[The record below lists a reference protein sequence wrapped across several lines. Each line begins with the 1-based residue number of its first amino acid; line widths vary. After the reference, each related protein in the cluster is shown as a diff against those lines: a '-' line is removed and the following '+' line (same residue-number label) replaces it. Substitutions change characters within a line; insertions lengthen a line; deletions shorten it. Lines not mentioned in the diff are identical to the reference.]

1 MGGAAKIPEAA
12 EDRVGSF
19 GEGAACPWLQPPR
32 AVSQLPRS
40 CPAMEGSSSMLDAEA
55 VADLVLLDPLTEE
68 SLVQTLQERF
78 RRHDIYTYIGN
89 VVISVNP
96 YQALPIYTPEKVE
109 EYHNCS
115 FFAVKPHIYAI
126 ADDAY
131 RSLRDRDRDQCI
143 LITGESGA
151 GKTGTGRAAGGAQ
164 GTERGWWGEGHS
176 PSTHSPTPMTPCPS
190 LAEASKLVMSYVA
203 AVSSKGEE
211 VNKVKEQLLQSNPV
225 LEAFGNAKTVRN
237 DNSSRFGKYMDIEFD
252 FKGEP
257 LGGVIS
263 NCEYPP
269 AIPGGFH
276 STHPNLLEKS
286 RIVRHVKGERNFHI
300 FYQLLAGASPQ
311 LLQQLK
317 LHQDCGHYGYLDRES
332 SNLPGMDDAANFHA
346 MQDAMRVI
354 GFSAAEVTELL
365 EVTAVVLKLGNIQLS
380 SSFQASG
387 MEACS
392 ITEPQELREICE
404 LIRLDP
410 STLEQALC
418 TRTVKARDET
428 VLTTLTVPQGYY
440 GRDALAKNIY
450 SRLFDWLVNRINTSI
465 QGMLEPQQDPGP
477 PPHTGHNSPLS
488 PQVKSNEQRKVMGV
502 LDIYGFE
509 IFQDNGFEQFII
521 NYCNE
526 KLQQIFILM
535 TLKEEQEEYV
545 REIQWQEG
553 IRDPH
558 PRGRTS
564 CSCPTSAG
572 GVRGAGSGLSVCLT
586 HIYSQGIQWTPV
598 EFFDNSIICN
608 LIENST
614 NGILA
619 LLDEECLRPGVVNE
633 DTFLTK
639 LNQLLAKHKHYES
652 KETQNARHI
661 TDISL
666 PPRCFRI
673 HHYAGK
679 VWQRCGV
686 GLGTVMEMLN
696 CAPLP
701 AWSLTPLPPQ
711 VTYNVTG
718 FIEKNNDLLFR
729 DLSQAMWAAQHALLR
744 SLFPE
749 GDPQKVSLK
758 LPPTAGFQFKSSV
771 AMLMKNLYSK
781 NPNYIRY
788 RPQQR
793 PPAEAPVPVRP
804 PQNHHCA
811 LQSAMVF
818 TPELVLAQVRYL
830 GLMENVR
837 VRRAG
842 YAFRQLYGPFLERY
856 KMLNRR
862 TWPRWNGGDREGT
875 EVLLAGL
882 AFPAEELAFGHTK
895 IFIRSPRTL
904 FDLERQRQ
912 ERVSELA
919 TLIQKMFR
927 GWRCRTQYQL
937 MRKSQILISAW
948 FRGHRQ
954 KNRYKQMKRS
964 ALVLQAYARGW
975 KELRV
980 SHGGTRFTV
989 ISSPHLSSSPASL
1002 LPLPL
1007 APCLCWC
1014 LPFGLPGLSPPQS
1027 RRLLRELKSQC
1038 RRHAAA
1044 TTIAAHWRGPPLS
1057 CCPCR
1062 CVRAVCLSAH
1072 PVGLEPLSSPLG
1084 PNRDWA
1090 MWGTWRQGLGNVG
1103 DGTPLSFVGLVVMS
1117 DVLTTGLSPQARRTY
1132 RKYFRSSASTR
1143 LANFIYWRL
1152 VQRYLLGLAKNLP
1165 PLSVTDRTWPP
1176 APYRFLDKTNQELK
1190 NIFYHWKVG
1199 AEGDGENSSWDLV
1212 APAHLRVQEV
1222 PGSAAAVTPGPA
1234 AGQALCQRALQ
1245 GQEDPLPQKVPGQG
1259 AGGAGELSAAVAD
1272 VFIPSL
1278 QQPFRGDYLGLKQN
1292 PKYQK
1297 LHAVAKDKLVMADT
1311 VRKVN
1316 RANGKTVPRLLLLT
1330 TEHLVLADPKAAQP
1344 KTVLSISDIRGVSVT
1359 RFSDGFLALH
1369 LKEVPGEGGPG
1380 GSGGPQQG

>member
-1 MGGAAKIPEAA
+1 M
-12 EDRVGSF
+12 
-19 GEGAACPWLQPPR
+19 EGA
-32 AVSQLPRS
+32 
-40 CPAMEGSSSMLDAEA
+40 SSLLDAEA

-78 RRHDIYTYIGN
+78 RRRDIYTYIGN

-96 YQALPIYTPEKVE
+96 YQSLPIYTPEKVE
-109 EYHNCS
+109 EYRNCS

-151 GKTGTGRAAGGAQ
+151 GKT
-164 GTERGWWGEGHS
+164 EV
-176 PSTHSPTPMTPCPS
+176 
-190 LAEASKLVMSYVA
+190 SKLVMSYVA

-211 VNKVKEQLLQSNPV
+211 VDKVKEQLLQSNPV

-263 NCEYPP
+263 NY
-269 AIPGGFH
+269 
-276 STHPNLLEKS
+276 LLEKS

-317 LHQDCGHYGYLDRES
+317 LRQDCGHYGYLNREG

-346 MQDAMRVI
+346 MQDAMRII
-354 GFSAAEVTELL
+354 GFSPAEVTELL
-365 EVTAVVLKLGNIQLS
+365 QVTAVVLKLGNIQLS

-404 LIRLDP
+404 LIGLDP
-410 STLEQALC
+410 GTLERALC
-418 TRTVKARDET
+418 SRTVKARDET

-450 SRLFDWLVNRINTSI
+450 SRLFNWVVNRINASI
-465 QGMLEPQQDPGP
+465 
-477 PPHTGHNSPLS
+477 
-488 PQVKSNEQRKVMGV
+488 QVKSDKQRKVMGV

-535 TLKEEQEEYV
+535 TLKEEQEEYI
-545 REIQWQEG
+545 RE
-553 IRDPH
+553 
-558 PRGRTS
+558 
-564 CSCPTSAG
+564 
-572 GVRGAGSGLSVCLT
+572 
-586 HIYSQGIQWTPV
+586 GIQWTPV

-614 NGILA
+614 TGILA
-619 LLDEECLRPGVVNE
+619 MLDEECLRPGVVNE

-639 LNQLLAKHKHYES
+639 LNQLLATHKHYES
-652 KETQNARHI
+652 KETQNARRV
-661 TDISL
+661 TDTSL

-679 VWQRCGV
+679 
-686 GLGTVMEMLN
+686 
-696 CAPLP
+696 
-701 AWSLTPLPPQ
+701 

-729 DLSQAMWAAQHALLR
+729 DLSQAMWAARHALLR

-781 NPNYIRY
+781 NPNYIRCIK
-788 RPQQR
+788 P
-793 PPAEAPVPVRP
+793 
-804 PQNHHCA
+804 NDTK
-811 LQSAMVF
+811 SAMVF

-842 YAFRQLYGPFLERY
+842 YAFRQLYGPFLQRY
-856 KMLNRR
+856 KMLNPR
-862 TWPRWNGGDREGT
+862 TWPRWDGGDREGT

-904 FDLERQRQ
+904 FDLERRRQ
-912 ERVSELA
+912 ERVAQLA
-919 TLIQKMFR
+919 TLIQKTFR

-964 ALVLQAYARGW
+964 ALILQAYARGW
-975 KELRV
+975 K
-980 SHGGTRFTV
+980 
-989 ISSPHLSSSPASL
+989 
-1002 LPLPL
+1002 
-1007 APCLCWC
+1007 
-1014 LPFGLPGLSPPQS
+1014 S

-1044 TTIAAHWRGPPLS
+1044 TTIAAHWRGY
-1057 CCPCR
+1057 
-1062 CVRAVCLSAH
+1062 
-1072 PVGLEPLSSPLG
+1072 
-1084 PNRDWA
+1084 
-1090 MWGTWRQGLGNVG
+1090 
-1103 DGTPLSFVGLVVMS
+1103 
-1117 DVLTTGLSPQARRTY
+1117 QARRTY
-1132 RKYFRSSASTR
+1132 RKYFRSNASTC
-1143 LANFIYWRL
+1143 LANFIYRQL
-1152 VQRYLLGLAKNLP
+1152 VQRYLVGLAKNLP

-1176 APYRFLDKTNQELK
+1176 APYRFLDDANQELK
-1190 NIFYHWKVG
+1190 NIFYHWKCKKYR
-1199 AEGDGENSSWDLV
+1199 DQL
-1212 APAHLRVQEV
+1212 PASRRAQL
-1222 PGSAAAVTPGPA
+1222 
-1234 AGQALCQRALQ
+1234 QARLCAS
-1245 GQEDPLPQKVPGQG
+1245 
-1259 AGGAGELSAAVAD
+1259 ELFKD
-1272 VFIPSL
+1272 KKTLYPKSL
-1278 QQPFRGDYLGLKQN
+1278 QQPFRGEYLGLKQN

-1344 KTVLSISDIRGVSVT
+1344 KSVLSLSDIRGVSVT

-1369 LKEVPGEGGPG
+1369 LKEVSTVGAKGDFLLVSDHLIELVTRLHQTFKATTGQALPLHITDRFSTRFPKGDVSITVVESPKAGTNGPVCKKK
-1380 GSGGPQQG
+1380 GSNKMEVLVH

>member
-1 MGGAAKIPEAA
+1 M
-12 EDRVGSF
+12 
-19 GEGAACPWLQPPR
+19 EGA
-32 AVSQLPRS
+32 
-40 CPAMEGSSSMLDAEA
+40 SSSLLDAEA

-78 RRHDIYTYIGN
+78 RRRDIYTYIGN

-96 YQALPIYTPEKVE
+96 YQSLPIYTPEKVE
-109 EYHNCS
+109 EYRNCS
-115 FFAVKPHIYAI
+115 FFAVNPHIYAI

-151 GKTGTGRAAGGAQ
+151 GKT
-164 GTERGWWGEGHS
+164 
-176 PSTHSPTPMTPCPS
+176 
-190 LAEASKLVMSYVA
+190 EASKLVMSYVA

-263 NCEYPP
+263 NY
-269 AIPGGFH
+269 
-276 STHPNLLEKS
+276 LLEKS

-317 LHQDCGHYGYLDRES
+317 LRQDCGHYGYLSREG

-354 GFSAAEVTELL
+354 GFSPAEVTELL
-365 EVTAVVLKLGNIQLS
+365 QVTAVVLKLGNVQLS

-392 ITEPQELREICE
+392 ITEPRELREICE
-404 LIRLDP
+404 LIG
-410 STLEQALC
+410 LEPGALERALC
-418 TRTVKARDET
+418 SRTVKARDET
-428 VLTTLTVPQGYY
+428 VLTTLSVPQGYY

-450 SRLFDWLVNRINTSI
+450 SRLFDWLVNRINASI
-465 QGMLEPQQDPGP
+465 
-477 PPHTGHNSPLS
+477 
-488 PQVKSNEQRKVMGV
+488 QVKSDKQRKVMGV

-509 IFQDNGFEQFII
+509 IFQDNSFEQFII

-545 REIQWQEG
+545 RE
-553 IRDPH
+553 
-558 PRGRTS
+558 
-564 CSCPTSAG
+564 
-572 GVRGAGSGLSVCLT
+572 
-586 HIYSQGIQWTPV
+586 GIQWTPV

-608 LIENST
+608 LIENVSCPPSAGILGFQLPQAGIHWGRFGVTPST
-614 NGILA
+614 MAQSTTGILA
-619 LLDEECLRPGVVNE
+619 MLDEECLRPGVVNE

-639 LNQLLAKHKHYES
+639 LNQLLATHKHYES
-652 KETQNARHI
+652 KETQNARRV
-661 TDISL
+661 TDTSL

-679 VWQRCGV
+679 V
-686 GLGTVMEMLN
+686 
-696 CAPLP
+696 
-701 AWSLTPLPPQ
+701 
-711 VTYNVTG
+711 TYNVSG

-729 DLSQAMWAAQHALLR
+729 DLSQAMWAARHALLR

-758 LPPTAGFQFKSSV
+758 LPPTAGSQFKSSV

-781 NPNYIRY
+781 NPNYIRCIK
-788 RPQQR
+788 PNDTK
-793 PPAEAPVPVRP
+793 A
-804 PQNHHCA
+804 
-811 LQSAMVF
+811 AMVF

-842 YAFRQLYGPFLERY
+842 YAFRQPYGPFLQRY
-856 KMLNRR
+856 KMLNAR
-862 TWPRWNGGDREGT
+862 TWPRWHGGDRQGA

-882 AFPAEELAFGHTK
+882 AFPAEELAFGRTK

-904 FDLERQRQ
+904 FDLERRRQ
-912 ERVSELA
+912 ERVAQLA
-919 TLIQKMFR
+919 TLIQKTFR

-964 ALVLQAYARGW
+964 ALILQAYARGW
-975 KELRV
+975 K
-980 SHGGTRFTV
+980 
-989 ISSPHLSSSPASL
+989 
-1002 LPLPL
+1002 
-1007 APCLCWC
+1007 
-1014 LPFGLPGLSPPQS
+1014 
-1027 RRLLRELKSQC
+1027 
-1038 RRHAAA
+1038 
-1044 TTIAAHWRGPPLS
+1044 
-1057 CCPCR
+1057 
-1062 CVRAVCLSAH
+1062 
-1072 PVGLEPLSSPLG
+1072 
-1084 PNRDWA
+1084 
-1090 MWGTWRQGLGNVG
+1090 
-1103 DGTPLSFVGLVVMS
+1103 
-1117 DVLTTGLSPQARRTY
+1117 ARRTY
-1132 RKYFRSSASTR
+1132 RKYFRSNASAC
-1143 LANFIYWRL
+1143 LANFIYRRL
-1152 VQRYLLGLAKNLP
+1152 VQRYLVGLAKNLP

-1176 APYRFLDKTNQELK
+1176 APYRFLSDANQELR
-1190 NIFYHWKVG
+1190 NIFYHWKCKKYR
-1199 AEGDGENSSWDLV
+1199 DQL
-1212 APAHLRVQEV
+1212 PASRRAQL
-1222 PGSAAAVTPGPA
+1222 
-1234 AGQALCQRALQ
+1234 QARLCAS
-1245 GQEDPLPQKVPGQG
+1245 
-1259 AGGAGELSAAVAD
+1259 ELFKD
-1272 VFIPSL
+1272 KKTLYPKSL
-1278 QQPFRGDYLGLKQN
+1278 QQPFRGEYLGLKQN

-1297 LHAVAKDKLVMADT
+1297 LHAVAKDKLVMADA

-1344 KTVLSISDIRGVSVT
+1344 KTVLSLSDIRGVSVT

-1369 LKEVPGEGGPG
+1369 LKEVSTVGAKGDFLLVSDHLIELVTRLHQTLEATTGQALPLHITDRFSTRFPKGDVSITVVESPKAGTNGPVCKKK
-1380 GSGGPQQG
+1380 GSNKMEVLVH

>member
-1 MGGAAKIPEAA
+1 
-12 EDRVGSF
+12 
-19 GEGAACPWLQPPR
+19 
-32 AVSQLPRS
+32 
-40 CPAMEGSSSMLDAEA
+40 MEGTTPLLDAEA
-55 VADLVLLDPLTEE
+55 VGDLVLLDPLTEE

-96 YQALPIYTPEKVE
+96 YQSLPLYTPEKVE

-115 FFAVKPHIYAI
+115 FFAVKPHIFAI

-151 GKTGTGRAAGGAQ
+151 GKT
-164 GTERGWWGEGHS
+164 
-176 PSTHSPTPMTPCPS
+176 
-190 LAEASKLVMSYVA
+190 EASKLVMSFVA

-225 LEAFGNAKTVRN
+225 LEG
-237 DNSSRFGKYMDIEFD
+237 DW
-252 FKGEP
+252 
-257 LGGVIS
+257 GGPWLK
-263 NCEYPP
+263 CY
-269 AIPGGFH
+269 
-276 STHPNLLEKS
+276 LL
-286 RIVRHVKGERNFHI
+286 
-300 FYQLLAGASPQ
+300 SPQ
-311 LLQQLK
+311 PEQLK
-317 LHQDCGHYGYLDRES
+317 LHQDCRHYGYLNRES
-332 SNLPGMDDAANFHA
+332 SSLPGMDDAANFHA

-354 GFSAAEVTELL
+354 GFSPAEVTELL
-365 EVTAVVLKLGNIQLS
+365 EVTAVVLKLGNVQLS

-392 ITEPQELREICE
+392 ITEPQELHEICK
-404 LIRLDP
+404 LIGLDP

-418 TRTVKARDET
+418 SRTVKARDET

-450 SRLFDWLVNRINTSI
+450 SRLFDWLVHRINTSI
-465 QGMLEPQQDPGP
+465 Q
-477 PPHTGHNSPLS
+477 
-488 PQVKSNEQRKVMGV
+488 VKSDEQRKVMGV

-509 IFQDNGFEQFII
+509 IFQDNSFEQFII

-545 REIQWQEG
+545 RE
-553 IRDPH
+553 
-558 PRGRTS
+558 
-564 CSCPTSAG
+564 
-572 GVRGAGSGLSVCLT
+572 
-586 HIYSQGIQWTPV
+586 GIQWTPV

-614 NGILA
+614 SGILA
-619 LLDEECLRPGVVNE
+619 MLDEECLRPGVVNE
-633 DTFLTK
+633 DTFLNK
-639 LNQLLAKHKHYES
+639 LNQLLATHKHYES
-652 KETQNARHI
+652 KETQNARRV
-661 TDISL
+661 TDTSL

-679 VWQRCGV
+679 
-686 GLGTVMEMLN
+686 
-696 CAPLP
+696 
-701 AWSLTPLPPQ
+701 

-729 DLSQAMWAAQHALLR
+729 DLSQAMWAARHALLR

-771 AMLMKNLYSK
+771 ALLMKNLYSK
-781 NPNYIRY
+781 NPNYIRCIK
-788 RPQQR
+788 P
-793 PPAEAPVPVRP
+793 
-804 PQNHHCA
+804 NDTK
-811 LQSAMVF
+811 SAMVF

-842 YAFRQLYGPFLERY
+842 YAFRQLYGPFLQRY
-856 KMLNRR
+856 KMLNPR
-862 TWPRWNGGDREGT
+862 TWPRWDGGDREGA

-904 FDLERQRQ
+904 FDLEQQRQ
-912 ERVSELA
+912 ERVAQLA
-919 TLIQKMFR
+919 TLIQKVFR

-954 KNRYKQMKRS
+954 KNHYKQMKRS
-964 ALVLQAYARGW
+964 ALILQAYARGW
-975 KELRV
+975 K
-980 SHGGTRFTV
+980 
-989 ISSPHLSSSPASL
+989 
-1002 LPLPL
+1002 
-1007 APCLCWC
+1007 
-1014 LPFGLPGLSPPQS
+1014 
-1027 RRLLRELKSQC
+1027 
-1038 RRHAAA
+1038 
-1044 TTIAAHWRGPPLS
+1044 
-1057 CCPCR
+1057 
-1062 CVRAVCLSAH
+1062 
-1072 PVGLEPLSSPLG
+1072 
-1084 PNRDWA
+1084 
-1090 MWGTWRQGLGNVG
+1090 
-1103 DGTPLSFVGLVVMS
+1103 
-1117 DVLTTGLSPQARRTY
+1117 ARRTY
-1132 RKYFRSSASTR
+1132 RKYFRSSASTCV
-1143 LANFIYWRL
+1143 ANFIYRRL
-1152 VQRYLLGLAKNLP
+1152 VQRYLVGLAKNLP

-1176 APYRFLDKTNQELK
+1176 APYQFLDNTNQELK
-1190 NIFYHWKVG
+1190 NIFYHWKCKKYR
-1199 AEGDGENSSWDLV
+1199 DQLP
-1212 APAHLRVQEV
+1212 PARRAQL
-1222 PGSAAAVTPGPA
+1222 
-1234 AGQALCQRALQ
+1234 QAKLCAS
-1245 GQEDPLPQKVPGQG
+1245 
-1259 AGGAGELSAAVAD
+1259 ELFKD
-1272 VFIPSL
+1272 KKTLYPKSL
-1278 QQPFRGDYLGLKQN
+1278 QQPFRGEYLGLKQN

-1297 LHAVAKDKLVMADT
+1297 LLAVAKDKLVMADT

-1344 KTVLSISDIRGVSVT
+1344 KTVLSLSDIRGVSVT

-1369 LKEVPGEGGPG
+1369 LKEVSTVGAKGDFLLVSDHLIELVTRLHQTFEAVTGQALPLHITDRFSTRFPKGDVSITVVESPKASTNGPVCKKK
-1380 GSGGPQQG
+1380 GSHKMEVLVH

>member
-1 MGGAAKIPEAA
+1 M
-12 EDRVGSF
+12 
-19 GEGAACPWLQPPR
+19 EGA
-32 AVSQLPRS
+32 
-40 CPAMEGSSSMLDAEA
+40 SSSLLDAEA

-68 SLVQTLQERF
+68 SLVQTLRERF
-78 RRHDIYTYIGN
+78 RRRDIYTYIGN

-96 YQALPIYTPEKVE
+96 YQSLPIYTPEKVE
-109 EYHNCS
+109 EYRNCS

-151 GKTGTGRAAGGAQ
+151 GKT
-164 GTERGWWGEGHS
+164 
-176 PSTHSPTPMTPCPS
+176 
-190 LAEASKLVMSYVA
+190 EASKLVMSYVA

-263 NCEYPP
+263 NY
-269 AIPGGFH
+269 
-276 STHPNLLEKS
+276 LLEKS

-317 LHQDCGHYGYLDRES
+317 LRQDCGHYGYLNREG

-354 GFSAAEVTELL
+354 GFSPAEVTELL
-365 EVTAVVLKLGNIQLS
+365 QVTAVVLKLGNVQLS

-392 ITEPQELREICE
+392 ITEPRELREICE
-404 LIRLDP
+404 LIGLEP
-410 STLEQALC
+410 GTLERALC
-418 TRTVKARDET
+418 SRTVKARDET

-450 SRLFDWLVNRINTSI
+450 SRLFNWLVNRINASI
-465 QGMLEPQQDPGP
+465 
-477 PPHTGHNSPLS
+477 
-488 PQVKSNEQRKVMGV
+488 QVKSDKQRKVMGV

-509 IFQDNGFEQFII
+509 IFQDNSFEQFII

-545 REIQWQEG
+545 RE
-553 IRDPH
+553 
-558 PRGRTS
+558 
-564 CSCPTSAG
+564 
-572 GVRGAGSGLSVCLT
+572 
-586 HIYSQGIQWTPV
+586 GIQWTPV

-614 NGILA
+614 TGILA
-619 LLDEECLRPGVVNE
+619 MLDEECLRPGVVNE

-639 LNQLLAKHKHYES
+639 LNQLLATHKHYES
-652 KETQNARHI
+652 KETQNARRV
-661 TDISL
+661 TDTSL

-679 VWQRCGV
+679 
-686 GLGTVMEMLN
+686 
-696 CAPLP
+696 
-701 AWSLTPLPPQ
+701 

-729 DLSQAMWAAQHALLR
+729 DLSQAMWAARHALLR

-758 LPPTAGFQFKSSV
+758 LPPTAGSQFKSSV
-771 AMLMKNLYSK
+771 AMLMRNLYSK
-781 NPNYIRY
+781 NPNYIRCIK
-788 RPQQR
+788 PND
-793 PPAEAPVPVRP
+793 AK
-804 PQNHHCA
+804 
-811 LQSAMVF
+811 SAMVF

-830 GLMENVR
+830 GLLENVR

-842 YAFRQLYGPFLERY
+842 YAFRQPYGPFLQRY
-856 KMLNRR
+856 KMLNAR
-862 TWPRWNGGDREGT
+862 TWPRWHGGDRQGA

-904 FDLERQRQ
+904 FDLERRRQ
-912 ERVSELA
+912 ERVAQLA

-964 ALVLQAYARGW
+964 VLILQAYARGW
-975 KELRV
+975 K
-980 SHGGTRFTV
+980 
-989 ISSPHLSSSPASL
+989 
-1002 LPLPL
+1002 
-1007 APCLCWC
+1007 
-1014 LPFGLPGLSPPQS
+1014 S

-1044 TTIAAHWRGPPLS
+1044 TTIAAHWRGY
-1057 CCPCR
+1057 
-1062 CVRAVCLSAH
+1062 
-1072 PVGLEPLSSPLG
+1072 
-1084 PNRDWA
+1084 
-1090 MWGTWRQGLGNVG
+1090 
-1103 DGTPLSFVGLVVMS
+1103 
-1117 DVLTTGLSPQARRTY
+1117 QARRTY
-1132 RKYFRSSASTR
+1132 RKYFRSNASTC
-1143 LANFIYWRL
+1143 LANFIYRRL
-1152 VQRYLLGLAKNLP
+1152 VQRYLVGLAKNLP

-1176 APYRFLDKTNQELK
+1176 APYRFLSDANQELK
-1190 NIFYHWKVG
+1190 NIFYHWKCKKYR
-1199 AEGDGENSSWDLV
+1199 DQL
-1212 APAHLRVQEV
+1212 
-1222 PGSAAAVTPGPA
+1222 PA
-1234 AGQALCQRALQ
+1234 ARRAQLQARLCAS
-1245 GQEDPLPQKVPGQG
+1245 
-1259 AGGAGELSAAVAD
+1259 ELFKD
-1272 VFIPSL
+1272 KKTLYPKSL
-1278 QQPFRGDYLGLKQN
+1278 QQPFRGEYLGLKQN

-1344 KTVLSISDIRGVSVT
+1344 KTVLSLSDIRGVSVT

-1369 LKEVPGEGGPG
+1369 LKEVSTAGAKGDFLLVSDHLIELVTRLHQTLEATTGQALPLHITDRFSTRFPKGDVSITVVESPKAGTNGPVCKKK
-1380 GSGGPQQG
+1380 GSNKMEVLVH

>member
-1 MGGAAKIPEAA
+1 
-12 EDRVGSF
+12 
-19 GEGAACPWLQPPR
+19 
-32 AVSQLPRS
+32 
-40 CPAMEGSSSMLDAEA
+40 MEGSPSLLDAEA

-96 YQALPIYTPEKVE
+96 YQSLPIYTPEIVE

-151 GKTGTGRAAGGAQ
+151 GKT
-164 GTERGWWGEGHS
+164 
-176 PSTHSPTPMTPCPS
+176 
-190 LAEASKLVMSYVA
+190 EASKLVMSYVA

-225 LEAFGNAKTVRN
+225 LEGECPAPRAPAAA
-237 DNSSRFGKYMDIEFD
+237 SRTCQE
-252 FKGEP
+252 
-257 LGGVIS
+257 
-263 NCEYPP
+263 
-269 AIPGGFH
+269 
-276 STHPNLLEKS
+276 
-286 RIVRHVKGERNFHI
+286 
-300 FYQLLAGASPQ
+300 
-311 LLQQLK
+311 QLK
-317 LHQDCGHYGYLDRES
+317 LRQDCGHYGYLNRES
-332 SNLPGMDDAANFHA
+332 SSLPGMDDAANFHA

-365 EVTAVVLKLGNIQLS
+365 EVTAVVLKLGNVQLS
-380 SSFQASG
+380 CSFQASG

-392 ITEPQELREICE
+392 ITEPQELREICQ
-404 LIRLDP
+404 LIGLDP
-410 STLEQALC
+410 GTLEQALC
-418 TRTVKARDET
+418 SRTVKARDET
-428 VLTTLTVPQGYY
+428 VLTALTVPQGYY

-465 QGMLEPQQDPGP
+465 Q
-477 PPHTGHNSPLS
+477 
-488 PQVKSNEQRKVMGV
+488 VKSDERRKVMGV

-545 REIQWQEG
+545 RE
-553 IRDPH
+553 
-558 PRGRTS
+558 
-564 CSCPTSAG
+564 
-572 GVRGAGSGLSVCLT
+572 
-586 HIYSQGIQWTPV
+586 GIQWTPV

-614 NGILA
+614 SGILA
-619 LLDEECLRPGVVNE
+619 MLDEECLRPGVVNE

-639 LNQLLAKHKHYES
+639 LNQLLATHKHYES
-652 KETQNARHI
+652 KETQNARHV
-661 TDISL
+661 TDTSL

-679 VWQRCGV
+679 
-686 GLGTVMEMLN
+686 
-696 CAPLP
+696 
-701 AWSLTPLPPQ
+701 

-729 DLSQAMWAAQHALLR
+729 DLSQAMWAARHALLR

-749 GDPQKVSLK
+749 GDPQKASLK

-781 NPNYIRY
+781 NPNYIRCIK
-788 RPQQR
+788 P
-793 PPAEAPVPVRP
+793 
-804 PQNHHCA
+804 NDTK
-811 LQSAMVF
+811 SAMVF
-818 TPELVLAQVRYL
+818 TPELVLAQARYL

-842 YAFRQLYGPFLERY
+842 YAFRQLYGPFLQRY
-856 KMLNRR
+856 KMLSPR
-862 TWPRWNGGDREGT
+862 TWPRWGGGDREGA

-882 AFPAEELAFGHTK
+882 AFPAGELAFGHTK

-912 ERVSELA
+912 ERVAQLA

-964 ALVLQAYARGW
+964 ALILQAYARGW
-975 KELRV
+975 K
-980 SHGGTRFTV
+980 
-989 ISSPHLSSSPASL
+989 
-1002 LPLPL
+1002 
-1007 APCLCWC
+1007 
-1014 LPFGLPGLSPPQS
+1014 
-1027 RRLLRELKSQC
+1027 
-1038 RRHAAA
+1038 
-1044 TTIAAHWRGPPLS
+1044 
-1057 CCPCR
+1057 
-1062 CVRAVCLSAH
+1062 
-1072 PVGLEPLSSPLG
+1072 
-1084 PNRDWA
+1084 
-1090 MWGTWRQGLGNVG
+1090 
-1103 DGTPLSFVGLVVMS
+1103 
-1117 DVLTTGLSPQARRTY
+1117 ARRTY
-1132 RKYFRSSASTR
+1132 RRYFRSSARTC
-1143 LANFIYWRL
+1143 LANFIYRRL
-1152 VQRYLLGLAKNLP
+1152 VQRYLVGLAKNLP
-1165 PLSVTDRTWPP
+1165 PLSVMDRTWPP
-1176 APYRFLDKTNQELK
+1176 APYRFLDDANQELK
-1190 NIFYHWKVG
+1190 NIFYRWKCKKYRDQLPPPRR
-1199 AEGDGENSSWDLV
+1199 AQLQ
-1212 APAHLRVQEV
+1212 AKLRA
-1222 PGSAAAVTPGPA
+1222 S
-1234 AGQALCQRALQ
+1234 
-1245 GQEDPLPQKVPGQG
+1245 
-1259 AGGAGELSAAVAD
+1259 ELFKDKKSLY
-1272 VFIPSL
+1272 PKSL
-1278 QQPFRGDYLGLKQN
+1278 QQPFHGEYLGLKQN

-1316 RANGKTVPRLLLLT
+1316 RASGKTVPRLLLLT

-1344 KTVLSISDIRGVSVT
+1344 KTVLSLSDIRGVSVT
-1359 RFSDGFLALH
+1359 QFSDGFLALH
-1369 LKEVPGEGGPG
+1369 LKEVSTVGAKGDFLLVSDHLIELVTRLHQTFEAVTGQALPLHISDRFSTHFPKGDMSITVVESPKAGTNGPVCKKK
-1380 GSGGPQQG
+1380 GSNKMEVLVH

>member
-1 MGGAAKIPEAA
+1 
-12 EDRVGSF
+12 
-19 GEGAACPWLQPPR
+19 
-32 AVSQLPRS
+32 
-40 CPAMEGSSSMLDAEA
+40 MEGSSSLLDAEA

-68 SLVQTLQERF
+68 SLVQTLRERF
-78 RRHDIYTYIGN
+78 RRRDIYTYIGN

-96 YQALPIYTPEKVE
+96 YQSLPIYTPEKVE
-109 EYHNCS
+109 EYRNCS

-151 GKTGTGRAAGGAQ
+151 GKT
-164 GTERGWWGEGHS
+164 
-176 PSTHSPTPMTPCPS
+176 
-190 LAEASKLVMSYVA
+190 EASKLVMSYVA

-263 NCEYPP
+263 NY
-269 AIPGGFH
+269 
-276 STHPNLLEKS
+276 LLEKS

-317 LHQDCGHYGYLDRES
+317 LRQDCGHYGYLNREGS
-332 SNLPGMDDAANFHA
+332 SLPGMDDAANFHA

-354 GFSAAEVTELL
+354 GFSPAEVTELL
-365 EVTAVVLKLGNIQLS
+365 EVTAVVLKLGNVQLS

-392 ITEPQELREICE
+392 ISDPQELREVCE
-404 LIRLDP
+404 LIG
-410 STLEQALC
+410 LEPGALERALC
-418 TRTVKARDET
+418 SRTVKARDET
-428 VLTTLTVPQGYY
+428 VLTSLTVPQGYY

-450 SRLFDWLVNRINTSI
+450 SRLFDWLVNRINASI
-465 QGMLEPQQDPGP
+465 
-477 PPHTGHNSPLS
+477 
-488 PQVKSNEQRKVMGV
+488 QVKSDKQRKVMGV

-545 REIQWQEG
+545 RE
-553 IRDPH
+553 
-558 PRGRTS
+558 
-564 CSCPTSAG
+564 
-572 GVRGAGSGLSVCLT
+572 
-586 HIYSQGIQWTPV
+586 GIQWTPV

-614 NGILA
+614 TGILA
-619 LLDEECLRPGVVNE
+619 MLDEECLRPGVVNE

-639 LNQLLAKHKHYES
+639 LNQLLATHKHYES
-652 KETQNARHI
+652 KETQNARRV
-661 TDISL
+661 TDASL

-679 VWQRCGV
+679 
-686 GLGTVMEMLN
+686 
-696 CAPLP
+696 
-701 AWSLTPLPPQ
+701 

-729 DLSQAMWAAQHALLR
+729 DLSQAMWAARHALLR

-771 AMLMKNLYSK
+771 ALLMKNLYSK
-781 NPNYIRY
+781 NPNYIRCIK
-788 RPQQR
+788 P
-793 PPAEAPVPVRP
+793 
-804 PQNHHCA
+804 NDTK
-811 LQSAMVF
+811 SAMVF
-818 TPELVLAQVRYL
+818 TPELVLAQARYL

-842 YAFRQLYGPFLERY
+842 YAFRQLYGPFLQRY
-856 KMLNRR
+856 KMLNPR
-862 TWPRWNGGDREGT
+862 TWPRWDRGDREGT

-882 AFPAEELAFGHTK
+882 EFPAEELAFGHTK

-912 ERVSELA
+912 ERVAQLA

-954 KNRYKQMKRS
+954 MNRYKQMKRS
-964 ALVLQAYARGW
+964 ALILQAYARGW
-975 KELRV
+975 K
-980 SHGGTRFTV
+980 
-989 ISSPHLSSSPASL
+989 
-1002 LPLPL
+1002 
-1007 APCLCWC
+1007 
-1014 LPFGLPGLSPPQS
+1014 
-1027 RRLLRELKSQC
+1027 
-1038 RRHAAA
+1038 
-1044 TTIAAHWRGPPLS
+1044 
-1057 CCPCR
+1057 
-1062 CVRAVCLSAH
+1062 
-1072 PVGLEPLSSPLG
+1072 
-1084 PNRDWA
+1084 
-1090 MWGTWRQGLGNVG
+1090 
-1103 DGTPLSFVGLVVMS
+1103 
-1117 DVLTTGLSPQARRTY
+1117 ARRTY
-1132 RKYFRSSASTR
+1132 RKYFRSSASTC
-1143 LANFIYWRL
+1143 LANFIYRRL
-1152 VQRYLLGLAKNLP
+1152 VHRYLVGLAKNLP

-1176 APYRFLDKTNQELK
+1176 APYRFLDNTNQELK
-1190 NIFYHWKVG
+1190 NIFYRWKCKKYR
-1199 AEGDGENSSWDLV
+1199 DQL
-1212 APAHLRVQEV
+1212 PASRRAQL
-1222 PGSAAAVTPGPA
+1222 
-1234 AGQALCQRALQ
+1234 QARLCAS
-1245 GQEDPLPQKVPGQG
+1245 
-1259 AGGAGELSAAVAD
+1259 ELFKD
-1272 VFIPSL
+1272 KKTLYPKSL
-1278 QQPFRGDYLGLKQN
+1278 QQPFRGEYLGLKQN

-1316 RANGKTVPRLLLLT
+1316 RASGKTVPRLLLLT

-1344 KTVLSISDIRGVSVT
+1344 KTVLSLSDIRGVSVT

-1369 LKEVPGEGGPG
+1369 LKEVSTGAKGDFLLLSEHLIELVTRLHQTFEATTGQALPLHITDRFSTRFPKGDVSITVVESPKASTNGPVCKKK
-1380 GSGGPQQG
+1380 GSNKMEVLVH

>member
-1 MGGAAKIPEAA
+1 
-12 EDRVGSF
+12 
-19 GEGAACPWLQPPR
+19 
-32 AVSQLPRS
+32 
-40 CPAMEGSSSMLDAEA
+40 MEGSSPLLDAEA

-78 RRHDIYTYIGN
+78 RRRDIYTYIGN

-96 YQALPIYTPEKVE
+96 YQSLPIYTPEKVE

-151 GKTGTGRAAGGAQ
+151 GKT
-164 GTERGWWGEGHS
+164 
-176 PSTHSPTPMTPCPS
+176 
-190 LAEASKLVMSYVA
+190 EASKLVMSYVA

-263 NCEYPP
+263 NY
-269 AIPGGFH
+269 
-276 STHPNLLEKS
+276 LLEKS

-317 LHQDCGHYGYLDRES
+317 LRQDCGHYGYLNRES
-332 SNLPGMDDAANFHA
+332 SSLPGVDDAANFHA

-354 GFSAAEVTELL
+354 GFSPAEVTELL

-404 LIRLDP
+404 LIGLEP
-410 STLEQALC
+410 GTLEQALC
-418 TRTVKARDET
+418 SRTVKARDEA

-450 SRLFDWLVNRINTSI
+450 SRLFDWLVNRINASI
-465 QGMLEPQQDPGP
+465 
-477 PPHTGHNSPLS
+477 
-488 PQVKSNEQRKVMGV
+488 QVKSDEQRKVMGV

-545 REIQWQEG
+545 RE
-553 IRDPH
+553 
-558 PRGRTS
+558 
-564 CSCPTSAG
+564 
-572 GVRGAGSGLSVCLT
+572 
-586 HIYSQGIQWTPV
+586 GIQWTPV

-614 NGILA
+614 SGILA
-619 LLDEECLRPGVVNE
+619 MLDEECLRPGVVNE

-639 LNQLLAKHKHYES
+639 LNQLLATHKHYES
-652 KETQNARHI
+652 KETQNARRV
-661 TDISL
+661 TDASL

-679 VWQRCGV
+679 
-686 GLGTVMEMLN
+686 
-696 CAPLP
+696 
-701 AWSLTPLPPQ
+701 

-729 DLSQAMWAAQHALLR
+729 DLSQAMWAARHALLR

-749 GDPQKVSLK
+749 GDPQKISLK

-781 NPNYIRY
+781 NPNYIRCIK
-788 RPQQR
+788 P
-793 PPAEAPVPVRP
+793 
-804 PQNHHCA
+804 NDTK
-811 LQSAMVF
+811 SAMVF

-830 GLMENVR
+830 GLLENVR

-842 YAFRQLYGPFLERY
+842 YAFRQLYGPFLQRY
-856 KMLNRR
+856 KMLNPR
-862 TWPRWNGGDREGT
+862 TWPRWDGGDREGA

-882 AFPAEELAFGHTK
+882 EFPAEELAFGHTK
-895 IFIRSPRTL
+895 VFIRSPRTL
-904 FDLERQRQ
+904 FDLEQQRQ
-912 ERVSELA
+912 ECVAQLA

-954 KNRYKQMKRS
+954 MNRYKRMKRS
-964 ALVLQAYARGW
+964 ALILQAYARGW
-975 KELRV
+975 K
-980 SHGGTRFTV
+980 
-989 ISSPHLSSSPASL
+989 
-1002 LPLPL
+1002 
-1007 APCLCWC
+1007 
-1014 LPFGLPGLSPPQS
+1014 S
-1027 RRLLRELKSQC
+1027 RRLLRELKRQR

-1044 TTIAAHWRGPPLS
+1044 TTIAAHWRGY
-1057 CCPCR
+1057 
-1062 CVRAVCLSAH
+1062 
-1072 PVGLEPLSSPLG
+1072 
-1084 PNRDWA
+1084 
-1090 MWGTWRQGLGNVG
+1090 
-1103 DGTPLSFVGLVVMS
+1103 
-1117 DVLTTGLSPQARRTY
+1117 QARRTY
-1132 RKYFRSSASTR
+1132 RRYFRSSASTR
-1143 LANFIYWRL
+1143 LANFIYRGL
-1152 VQRYLLGLAKNLP
+1152 VQRYLVGLAKNLP
-1165 PLSVTDRTWPP
+1165 PLSVTDHTWPP
-1176 APYRFLDKTNQELK
+1176 APYGFLDDANRELK
-1190 NIFYHWKVG
+1190 NIFYRWKCKKYRDQLPPSRR
-1199 AEGDGENSSWDLV
+1199 AQLQ
-1212 APAHLRVQEV
+1212 AKLRA
-1222 PGSAAAVTPGPA
+1222 S
-1234 AGQALCQRALQ
+1234 
-1245 GQEDPLPQKVPGQG
+1245 
-1259 AGGAGELSAAVAD
+1259 ELFKD
-1272 VFIPSL
+1272 KKTLYPKSL
-1278 QQPFRGDYLGLKQN
+1278 QQPFRGEYLGLKQN

-1316 RANGKTVPRLLLLT
+1316 RASGKTVPRLLLLT

-1344 KTVLSISDIRGVSVT
+1344 KTVVSLGDIRGVSVT

-1369 LKEVPGEGGPG
+1369 LKEVSTVGAKGDFLLVSDHLIELVTRLHQTFEAVTGQALPLHITDRFSTRFPKGDVSITVVESPKAGTDGPICRKK
-1380 GSGGPQQG
+1380 GSNKMEVLVH